1 MDKKKKQID
10 FASIPD
16 DVFRNGNW
24 INYFGEES
32 QQNLID
38 EKLLGDVF
46 ELYQKNITKTIKD
59 LKRENVSDNLL
70 KYLENENST
79 NKAVNDYLKALKGG
93 EERLNMQKDNLQ
105 YALEGYSKAT
115 RTISLANA
123 IRLKSVELFGTQ
135 MRNVQIRQIEK
146 KIRGINRNIKRELK
160 KYRKL
165 KKKYTRISARE
176 LASMNRRNLKKNMPV
191 VESISYT
198 CFSQGILMKCKL
210 DDIKYLVEQ
219 TKLYEKQILDLQIET
234 NRRRA
239 YIQANLDVFKN
250 KPFKDGILYNE
261 QVLLDNNSIER
272 DNNKEINENKE
283 EIENMESGTLGIDS
297 LKIYE
302 RYKKA
307 NPNLFISEK
316 ELSYVPPEKL
326 EYVLEITSHLKNK
339 EYCIENLSK
348 LSKQQLK
355 DIIDN
360 MENIKTGELKN
371 ISYIMAEPR
380 NLKSDIS
387 FLQANKMYRKILN
400 NSEVV
405 DTMTF
410 PQAVA
415 LFSERE
421 RNKEFNLSN
430 KEAISLK
437 VEQIYLM
444 SDIAE
449 IVGNK
454 NMLDLNKLKELEIE
468 RLRDL
473 KTECLEN
480 DSDTRELLKKY
491 EVLQIVSSETKIST
505 VDKAETL
512 QEGQSLYED
521 IEDYEDLVIDNY
533 ENIDTYEDIDSYEDI
548 DIYKNIPD
556 VKPDEKIITF
566 DDAYES
572 LRFNLGEGGEPLK
585 INNQEDK
592 TFFVQKNY
600 MGELEVTQKGSP
612 ELLTKEEMQ
621 REIGTELINLYKEQF
636 KHQKIAFVEMGKD
649 VQIEHKA
656 EVEEVGNGSET
667 GIEPRQ
673 SVDVD
678 IESPEING
686 NVIMSFSEKI
696 QSVKSIYNEEV
707 ISNIYDNLETEIKT
721 SGGGIEFN
729 INDKMYKIEKQD
741 GEVVPM
747 KYNEERGK
755 YETITKN
762 QMKQEM
768 GKDVDGMKQRFR
780 EEKMIET
787 REEIVI

>member
-1 MDKKKKQID
+1 MDKEKKQID

-16 DVFRNGNW
+16 NVFRNGNW

-115 RTISLANA
+115 RAFSLANA
-123 IRLKSVELFGTQ
+123 IRMKSVEVFGTQ
-135 MRNVQIRQIEK
+135 MRNVQIRQIK
-146 KIRGINRNIKRELK
+146 RKIRGINKNIRRELK
-160 KYRKL
+160 KYRTL
-165 KKKYTRISARE
+165 KKKYNRISADK
-176 LASMNRRNLKKNMPV
+176 LARMNIRNLKNGMPI
-191 VESISYT
+191 VEGISYT
-198 CFSQGILMKCKL
+198 CVSQGILMKCKL

-219 TKLYEKQILDLQIET
+219 TKLYEKQILDLQMES
-234 NRRRA
+234 NRRKA

-250 KPFKDGILYNE
+250 KPFKDGILSSK
-261 QVLLDNNSIER
+261 QVLMESNRSEKE
-272 DNNKEINENKE
+272 NNKELKENNE
-283 EIENMESGTLGIDS
+283 EIQKMEKGTLSKDS
-297 LKIYE
+297 FKIYG
-302 RYKKA
+302 RYKKL
-307 NPNLFISEK
+307 NPKLFVTEK
-316 ELSYVPPEKL
+316 DLSYVPPEKL
-326 EYVLEITSHLKNK
+326 EYVLEITSQLKNK

-348 LSKQQLK
+348 LSEQQLK

-360 MENIKTGELKN
+360 MENIKTSELKN
-371 ISYIMAEPR
+371 ISYIMAEPK
-380 NLKSDIS
+380 NVKADLS
-387 FLQANKMYRKILN
+387 FVQANKMYRKILSN
-400 NSEVV
+400 NEVI
-405 DTMTF
+405 DKMTF

-415 LFSERE
+415 LFSERK
-421 RNKEFNLSN
+421 RNKDFNLSN
-430 KEAISLK
+430 KDAISLK

-454 NMLDLNKLKELEIE
+454 NMLDLNKLKELEME
-468 RLRDL
+468 KLRDL
-473 KTECLEN
+473 KRECLEN
-480 DSDTRELLKKY
+480 ESDTREVLGKY
-491 EVLQIVSSETKIST
+491 EVVQNTSSDKMNVSSE
-505 VDKAETL
+505 E
-512 QEGQSLYED
+512 QELYED
-521 IEDYEDLVIDNY
+521 IEEYEDSEIESY
-533 ENIDTYEDIDSYEDI
+533 ENIDNYEDIDSYEGI
-548 DIYKNIPD
+548 SD
-556 VKPDEKIITF
+556 VKLDENIITF
-566 DDAYES
+566 DEAYEG

-585 INNQEDK
+585 IKNQEDK
-592 TFFVQKNY
+592 TFFIQKNY

-612 ELLTKEEMQ
+612 EFLSREEIQ
-621 REIGTELINLYKEQF
+621 KEIGAEVMDLYKEQF
-636 KHQKIAFVEMGKD
+636 KHQKVVYVEMGKD

-656 EVEEVGNGSET
+656 DVKEVEIGSNVE
-667 GIEPRQ
+667 IEPSQ
-673 SVDVD
+673 NVEVDMK
-678 IESPEING
+678 SPEING

-696 QSVKSIYNEEV
+696 QSIKSIYNEEV
-707 ISNIYDNLETEIKT
+707 ISNIYDNLETELKA

-729 INDKMYKIEKQD
+729 INDKMYKIERQD

-755 YETITKN
+755 YEAITKN

-768 GKDVDGMKQRFR
+768 EKDVDGMKQRFS
-780 EEKMIET
+780 EEKTVES
-787 REEIVI
+787 REEIV